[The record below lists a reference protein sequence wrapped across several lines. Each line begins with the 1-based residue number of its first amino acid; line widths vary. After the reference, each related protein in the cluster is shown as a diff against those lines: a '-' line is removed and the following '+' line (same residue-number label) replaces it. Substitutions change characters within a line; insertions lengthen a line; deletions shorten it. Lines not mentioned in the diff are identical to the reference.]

1 MNKLSPAGF
10 PLRLLAYLNDKSL
23 LFLPSATVIF
33 FISKN
38 DTLTSIWQGIIILL
52 IVVIFLFLF
61 GMAYGVFFTY
71 FFGGDLGK
79 LLTGL
84 RVRAQAGEK
93 LPFNKILFRQLL
105 SYRFSWLLFGLGFLS
120 IFKDPNKQ
128 AWHDKTV
135 DSNVFKV
142 QPLLPLGLITLLVLL
157 GVHAYFLKTSFDN
170 FLNNPAKQE
179 VLSLAAAYNQSKAA
193 PQVSQQISDQQKIVV
208 ELVDSKKFDEALK
221 AAQTMLQN
229 SKTDLE
235 KAYSYGTIGDIYLVQ
250 GNPVEAKKSYLES
263 LKYSTKL
270 YPVYS
275 GLSEIAVDEKNYQQ
289 AEEYIRKS
297 IDINPDLANS
307 YYRLG
312 IIMFL
317 SKDQTQAVS
326 NLEKAIQMDPNN
338 QLYKSDLAKVKSG
351 EQATPL
357 QTNSASRPVPPQ
369 TRAATPAPAT
379 LNYTQQDID
388 DWKALTD
395 FADKN
400 LKDMQ
405 IFINNPKY
413 DQTKVQRVNFL
424 LTQMKSIA
432 GRLYNKMQKG
442 EVLTVQDEKDITIFD
457 EDYLEEQKLVKELFP
472 QP

>member
-208 ELVDSKKFDEALK
+208 ELVDSK
-221 AAQTMLQN
+221 N
-229 SKTDLE
+229 SM
-235 KAYSYGTIGDIYLVQ
+235 
-250 GNPVEAKKSYLES
+250 
-263 LKYSTKL
+263 
-270 YPVYS
+270 
-275 GLSEIAVDEKNYQQ
+275 
-289 AEEYIRKS
+289 
-297 IDINPDLANS
+297 
-307 YYRLG
+307 RL
-312 IIMFL
+312 
-317 SKDQTQAVS
+317 
-326 NLEKAIQMDPNN
+326 
-338 QLYKSDLAKVKSG
+338 
-351 EQATPL
+351 
-357 QTNSASRPVPPQ
+357 
-369 TRAATPAPAT
+369 
-379 LNYTQQDID
+379 
-388 DWKALTD
+388 
-395 FADKN
+395 
-400 LKDMQ
+400 
-405 IFINNPKY
+405 
-413 DQTKVQRVNFL
+413 
-424 LTQMKSIA
+424 
-432 GRLYNKMQKG
+432 
-442 EVLTVQDEKDITIFD
+442 
-457 EDYLEEQKLVKELFP
+457 
-472 QP
+472 